1 MTERCKEERI
11 AHSLFF
17 IFSDVGMRVLLI
29 FIATHLLD
37 FL

>member
-17 IFSDVGMRVLLI
+17 AFSDVGMRVLLI